1 MGKRE
6 KPGRAAKKPKKS
18 AKLAEIKPPPEPM
31 TVEVIGKRRKTHG
44 RRTEDF

>member
-18 AKLAEIKPPPEPM
+18 TKVAEIKPPPEPM
-31 TVEVIGKRRKTHG
+31 TIEVIGKRRKSQTK
-44 RRTEDF
+44 REKDF

>member
-18 AKLAEIKPPPEPM
+18 AKLVEIKPPPEPM
-31 TVEVIGKRRKTHG
+31 TVEVIGKRRKSQARSDEG
-44 RRTEDF
+44 F